1 MSEPGGRQGA
11 KVSRRILLKRIA
23 VAVASTGMLDL
34 ASGQHVHKAV
44 SHQKER
50 TGEYTPQ
57 AFHAGEY
64 ETLQRLS
71 KLIVPADDHSGS
83 ALDAGAPEFI
93 DLLSSQ
99 NEELADIF
107 ISGIF
112 WLDREMGRRQA
123 GRFKDASE
131 EEQTRLL
138 DDLAAEADGAEEAL
152 RGSRAGVEYAGFM
165 DYTARTDRRLGPG
178 ARFFVWARR
187 LIVDAFYTSDIGF
200 EDVGYKGN
208 QYLTEYE
215 VPQEAIDYV
224 MERSPL
230 GTA

>member
-1 MSEPGGRQGA
+1 MSEPGTRHGIE
-11 KVSRRILLKRIA
+11 VSRRVMLKRIA
-23 VAVASTGMLDL
+23 AAVASTGVLDL

-44 SHQKER
+44 SHEKQR
-50 TGEYTPQ
+50 SGEYTPQ

-71 KLIVPADDHSGS
+71 ELIIPADDHSGS

-99 NEELADIF
+99 NQELADIF
-107 ISGIF
+107 VSGIF
-112 WLDREMGRRQA
+112 WLDREMGRRSSS
-123 GRFKDASE
+123 RFKDASG

-138 DDLAAEADGAEEAL
+138 DDLADEADGSEEVL
-152 RGSRAGVEYAGFM
+152 RGFRAGAEYAGFK
-165 DYTARTDRRLGPG
+165 DYTARPDRRLGPG

-187 LIVDAFYTSDIGF
+187 LIVDAFYTSAIGF
-200 EDVGYKGN
+200 EEVGYKGN
-208 QYLTEYE
+208 RYLTEYE

-224 MERSPL
+224 MNRSPL

>member
-1 MSEPGGRQGA
+1 MSDPGGRQAGE
-11 KVSRRILLKRIA
+11 VSRRVLLKRIA
-23 VAVASTGMLDL
+23 AAVVSTGVLDL
-34 ASGQHVHKAV
+34 ASGQHVHQAASQEK
-44 SHQKER
+44 QR

-57 AFHAGEY
+57 CFNAGEY

-71 KLIVPADDHSGS
+71 ELIIPADDHSGS
-83 ALDAGAPEFI
+83 AHDAGAPEFI
-93 DLLSSQ
+93 DVLSSQ
-99 NEELADIF
+99 NEELAEIF

-123 GRFKDASE
+123 TRFKDASG

-138 DDLAAEADGAEEAL
+138 DDLAADADGSETVL
-152 RGSRAGVEYAGFM
+152 RGSRASVEYAGFK
-165 DYTARTDRRLGPG
+165 DYKARADRGLGPG

-187 LIVDAFYTSDIGF
+187 LIADAFYTSPIGF

-208 QYLTEYE
+208 HYRIEYE

-224 MERSPL
+224 MKRSPL
-230 GTA
+230 GPA

>member
-1 MSEPGGRQGA
+1 MSEPGGRQGNE
-11 KVSRRILLKRIA
+11 VSRRVLLQRIA
-23 VAVASTGMLDL
+23 MAVASTGVLDL
-34 ASGQHVHKAV
+34 RAAQHVHKTV
-44 SHQKER
+44 SHEKQR

-57 AFHAGEY
+57 CFNAGEY

-71 KLIVPADDHSGS
+71 ELIVPADGHSGS

-93 DLLSSQ
+93 DVLSSQ
-99 NEELADIF
+99 NEELAGIF
-107 ISGIF
+107 VSGIF
-112 WLDREMGRRQA
+112 WLDREMGRRHA
-123 GRFKDASE
+123 SRFKDAPE
-131 EEQTRLL
+131 GEQTRLL
-138 DDLAAEADGAEEAL
+138 DDLAAEADGSEEAL
-152 RGSRAGVEYAGFM
+152 QGSRAGVEYAGFK
-165 DYTARTDRRLGPG
+165 DYTARSDQRLGPG

-187 LIVDAFYTSDIGF
+187 LIVDAFYTSSIGF

-224 MERSPL
+224 MKRSPL

>member
-1 MSEPGGRQGA
+1 MSEPGGRQGNE
-11 KVSRRILLKRIA
+11 VSRRVLLKRIA
-23 VAVASTGMLDL
+23 AAVVSTGVLDL
-34 ASGQHVHKAV
+34 ASGQHVHKAAA
-44 SHQKER
+44 HEKQR
-50 TGEYTPQ
+50 AGEYTPQ
-57 AFHAGEY
+57 CFNAGEY

-71 KLIVPADDHSGS
+71 ELTVPADDHSGS

-93 DLLSSQ
+93 DVLSGQ
-99 NEELADIF
+99 NEELAGIF

-123 GRFKDASE
+123 SRFRDASE

-138 DDLAAEADGAEEAL
+138 DDLAAEADGSEEAL
-152 RGSRAGVEYAGFM
+152 RGSRAGVEYEGFK
-165 DYTARTDRRLGPG
+165 DYTARADRRLGPG

-187 LIVDAFYTSDIGF
+187 LIVDAFYTSSIGF

-224 MERSPL
+224 MKRSPL

>member
-1 MSEPGGRQGA
+1 MSDPGGRQAGE
-11 KVSRRILLKRIA
+11 VSRRALLKRIA
-23 VAVASTGMLDL
+23 MAVASTGVLDL

-44 SHQKER
+44 SHEKQR

-64 ETLQRLS
+64 QTLQRLS
-71 KLIVPADDHSGS
+71 ELIIPADDHSGS
-83 ALDAGAPEFI
+83 ALDAGAPEFV

-99 NEELADIF
+99 NEELARIF

-112 WLDREMGRRQA
+112 WLDREMGRRQD
-123 GRFKDASE
+123 GRFKDASQ
-131 EEQTRLL
+131 EEQSRLL
-138 DDLAAEADGAEEAL
+138 DDLAAEADRSEEAL

-165 DYTARTDRRLGPG
+165 DYTARADRRLGPG

-187 LIVDAFYTSDIGF
+187 LIVDAFYTSAIGF
-200 EDVGYKGN
+200 EDVEYKGN
-208 QYLTEYE
+208 RYLTEYE

-224 MERSPL
+224 MKRSPL
-230 GTA
+230 GSA

>member
-1 MSEPGGRQGA
+1 MSDPGGR
-11 KVSRRILLKRIA
+11 KRSEVSRRALLKRIA
-23 VAVASTGMLDL
+23 LAVTSAGVLDL
-34 ASGQHVHKAV
+34 KAGQHVHKTV
-44 SHQKER
+44 SQEKQR
-50 TGEYTPQ
+50 TGDYTPQ
-57 AFHAGEY
+57 CFNAGEY

-71 KLIVPADDHSGS
+71 ELIIPADDHSGS

-93 DLLSSQ
+93 DVLSNQ
-99 NEELADIF
+99 NEELARIF

-123 GRFKDASE
+123 SRFKDASE
-131 EEQTRLL
+131 EAQTRLL
-138 DDLAAEADGAEEAL
+138 DDLAAAADGSEEPL
-152 RGSRAGVEYAGFM
+152 KGSRAGAEYAGFR

-178 ARFFVWARR
+178 VHFFVWARR
-187 LIVDAFYTSDIGF
+187 LIVDGFYTSPIGF

-224 MERSPL
+224 LKRSPL
-230 GTA
+230 GSA